1 MMGKKGLGVDDIE
14 DVKDF
19 LQTAVDNI
27 KRTATT
33 PITPGMQKKN

>member
-1 MMGKKGLGVDDIE
+1 MGKKGMNLDEIE

-19 LQTAVDNI
+19 LQTAVDNT
-27 KRTATT
+27 KRTANT